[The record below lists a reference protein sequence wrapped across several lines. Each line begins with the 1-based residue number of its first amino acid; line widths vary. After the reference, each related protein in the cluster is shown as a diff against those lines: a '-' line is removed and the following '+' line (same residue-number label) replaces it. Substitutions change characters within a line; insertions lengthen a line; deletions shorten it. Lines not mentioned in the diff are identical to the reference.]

1 MESFSLDSEKKQILM
16 NFMNSVAKLWQKPV
30 SHLQNCAAAA
40 ACAIL
45 QK

>member
-1 MESFSLDSEKKQILM
+1 MESFSLDSENKQILIM

-40 ACAIL
+40 CAIL